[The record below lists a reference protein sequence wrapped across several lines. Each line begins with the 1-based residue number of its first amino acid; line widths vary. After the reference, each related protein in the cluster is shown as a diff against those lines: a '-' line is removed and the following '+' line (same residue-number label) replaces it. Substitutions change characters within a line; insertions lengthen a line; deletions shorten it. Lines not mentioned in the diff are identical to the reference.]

1 MNHAFATL
9 SRDAELD
16 RAVSD
21 YERDGFIRVP
31 GLLSSDDIAS
41 VRAALARYYLSKVPP
56 GEDLQAAL
64 ALMDACGIGERS
76 WSPR

>member
-1 MNHAFATL
+1 M
-9 SRDAELD
+9 D
-16 RAVSD
+16 REAAGGADNLRKV
-21 YERDGFIRVP
+21 
-31 GLLSSDDIAS
+31 AQ
-41 VRAALARYYLSKVPP
+41 AALARYYLSKVPP